1 MITIKDISLNIK
13 KKIIL
18 NNINISVNDGE
29 CFGLVG
35 RNGSGKTMLMK
46 VICGFVPQSS
56 GEVSV
61 NGIVI
66 GKDADFPPSV
76 GIIIETPGFLPAKS
90 GFENLRNLAALN
102 NKIDAEKIRE
112 TMSFLGLDPD
122 SRLHVSKYSLG
133 MKQRLG
139 LAQAIMEDPEVLILD
154 EPFNGLDMSGV
165 ADMRRY
171 LNEIKKKGKT
181 MIISSHNKEDIEI
194 LCDKYIVMDKGE
206 IIEEHF

>member
-46 VICGFVPQSS
+46 VICGFVPQCS

-139 LAQAIMEDPEVLILD
+139 LAQAIMEDPDVLILD